1 MRERRIIRADS
12 VAGGVGFLFSLAY
25 LAMALQIPSSSSLAA
40 LTGPRMFPITIGVA
54 LALASLALLVKGLRE
69 APSDEDSEPAESV
82 EPVEEEDDTLAQSPI
97 RLGVIVALLFGYIL
111 LFVPLG
117 YVISTFLFV
126 LAVTMY
132 LDSRHWIRNLVYA
145 ILFPL
150 VVYFVFTELLRVT
163 LPAGLLG

>member
-1 MRERRIIRADS
+1 MKADS
-12 VAGGVGFLFSLAY
+12 VAGGVGFVFSLAY
-25 LAMALQIPSSSSLAA
+25 LAIALQIPSSSFSAA
-40 LTGPRMFPITIGVA
+40 AVGPRVFPMAIGIA
-54 LALASLALLVKGLRE
+54 FALASLALLAKGLRE
-69 APSDEDSEPAESV
+69 APTDGGGETA
-82 EPVEEEDDTLAQSPI
+82 EPVEEEDDTLTQSPT

-111 LFVPLG
+111 LFIPLG
-117 YVISTFLFV
+117 YLIATFLFI

-163 LPAGLLG
+163 LPGGLLG

>member
-1 MRERRIIRADS
+1 MKADS
-12 VAGGVGFLFSLAY
+12 VAGGVGFVFSLAY
-25 LAMALQIPSSSSLAA
+25 LAMALQIQSPSVSAA
-40 LTGPRMFPITIGVA
+40 AVGPRTFPIAIGVA

-69 APSDEDSEPAESV
+69 ASSDEGDETT
-82 EPVEEEDDTLAQSPI
+82 EPVEEEDDTLAQSPT
-97 RLGVIVALLFGYIL
+97 RLGVIIALLVGYIL

-117 YVISTFLFV
+117 YVISTFLFL

-163 LPAGLLG
+163 LPTGLLS

>member
-1 MRERRIIRADS
+1 MRADS
-12 VAGGVGFLFSLAY
+12 VAGGVGVVFSLAY
-25 LAMALQIPSSSSLAA
+25 LAVALQIPSSSSSAA
-40 LTGPRMFPITIGVA
+40 AVGPRVFPIAIGVA
-54 LALASLALLVKGLRE
+54 LALASLALFVKGLRE
-69 APSDEDSEPAESV
+69 VPSDEGGEPA
-82 EPVEEEDDTLAQSPI
+82 EPVEEVDDTLTQSPT
-97 RLGVIVALLFGYIL
+97 RLGVTVALLFGYIL

-163 LPAGLLG
+163 LPTGLLS